1 MRKINAAIVLAV
13 SAFVLVGCGD
23 TVNVGDNGVSQGITV
38 QATGVADVVP
48 DAVQVS
54 LSVSVVAEANG
65 IALSQV
71 AATAEVV
78 RTTLEQSG
86 VDASDIATQTVSVNP
101 EYSYTEAE
109 GQKIVGYRASQ
120 TFDVLVR
127 DASAAGAVVDALVAA
142 GGANLSINA
151 TYPVVN
157 DSTVA
162 AQAARDDAVAK
173 ARAKAEEYARLL
185 GVELGDLV
193 FLTEISAPTNIT
205 VGAKADVMAESSA
218 TVIDLGTQE
227 VTVTVEVRWQID

>member
-1 MRKINAAIVLAV
+1 MRKINVAIVLAV

-54 LSVSVVAEANG
+54 LSVSVVAEANDV
-65 IALSQV
+65 ALSQV

-78 RTTLEQSG
+78 RTTLEQLG
-86 VDASDIATQTVSVNP
+86 IDAADIATQSVSVNP

-157 DSTVA
+157 DSTAA
-162 AQAARDDAVAK
+162 AQAARDDAVAN
-173 ARAKAEEYARLL
+173 ARAKAEEYAKLL
-185 GVELGDLV
+185 DVELGDLV

-205 VGAKADVMAESSA
+205 IGAKADVMAESAS

>member
-1 MRKINAAIVLAV
+1 MRKINAAIVFAV
-13 SAFVLVGCGD
+13 SALVLVGCGD

-38 QATGVADVVP
+38 QATGVADVLP

-54 LSVSVVAEANG
+54 LSVSVVAEANDV
-65 IALSQV
+65 ALSQV

-78 RTTLEQSG
+78 RATLEQLG
-86 VDASDIATQTVSVNP
+86 IDAADIATQSVSVNP

-127 DASAAGAVVDALVAA
+127 DASAAGAVVDSLVAA

-157 DSTVA
+157 DSTAA

-173 ARAKAEEYARLL
+173 ARAKAEEYAELL
-185 GVELGDLV
+185 DVELGDLV

-205 VGAKADVMAESSA
+205 IGAKADVMAESA
-218 TVIDLGTQE
+218 LTVIDLGTQE

>member
-1 MRKINAAIVLAV
+1 MRKINAAIVFAV
-13 SAFVLVGCGD
+13 SALVLVGCGD

-54 LSVSVVAEANG
+54 LSVTVVAEANDV
-65 IALSQV
+65 ALSQV

-78 RTTLEQSG
+78 RSTLEQLG
-86 VDASDIATQTVSVNP
+86 IDAADIATQSVSVNP

-127 DASAAGAVVDALVAA
+127 DASAAGAVVDSLVAA

-157 DSTVA
+157 DSTAA
-162 AQAARDDAVAK
+162 AQAARNDAVAK
-173 ARAKAEEYARLL
+173 ARAKAEEYAELL
-185 GVELGDLV
+185 EVELSDLV

-205 VGAKADVMAESSA
+205 IGAKADVMAESAS

>member
-1 MRKINAAIVLAV
+1 MRKINAAIVLVV
-13 SAFVLVGCGD
+13 SAFVLVGCGE

-54 LSVSVVAEANG
+54 LSVSVVAEANDV
-65 IALSQV
+65 ALSQV
-71 AATAEVV
+71 ATTAEVV
-78 RTTLEQSG
+78 RTTLEQLG
-86 VDASDIATQTVSVNP
+86 IDAADIATQSVSVNP

-157 DSTVA
+157 DSTAA

-173 ARAKAEEYARLL
+173 ARAKAEEYAKLL
-185 GVELGDLV
+185 DVELGDLV

-205 VGAKADVMAESSA
+205 VGAKADMMEESSA

>member
-1 MRKINAAIVLAV
+1 MRKINAAIVFAV
-13 SAFVLVGCGD
+13 SALVLVGCGD

-38 QATGVADVVP
+38 QATGVADVLP

-54 LSVSVVAEANG
+54 LSVSVVAEANDV
-65 IALSQV
+65 ALSQV

-78 RTTLEQSG
+78 RSTLEQLG
-86 VDASDIATQTVSVNP
+86 IDAADIATQSVSVNP

-127 DASAAGAVVDALVAA
+127 DASAAGAVVDSLVAA

-157 DSTVA
+157 DSTAA

-173 ARAKAEEYARLL
+173 ARAKAEEYAELL
-185 GVELGDLV
+185 GVDLGDLV

-205 VGAKADVMAESSA
+205 IGAKADVMAESA
-218 TVIDLGTQE
+218 LTVIDLGTQE

>member
-54 LSVSVVAEANG
+54 LSVSVVAEANDV
-65 IALSQV
+65 ALSQV

-78 RTTLEQSG
+78 RTTLEQLG
-86 VDASDIATQTVSVNP
+86 IDAADIATQSVSVNP

-157 DSTVA
+157 DSTAA

-173 ARAKAEEYARLL
+173 ARAKAEEYAKLL
-185 GVELGDLV
+185 GVDLGDLV

-205 VGAKADVMAESSA
+205 IGAKADVMAESAS

>member
-1 MRKINAAIVLAV
+1 MRKINAAIVLVV
-13 SAFVLVGCGD
+13 SALVLVGCGD
-23 TVNVGDNGVSQGITV
+23 TVNVGENGLSQGITV

-54 LSVSVVAEANG
+54 LSVSVVAEANDV
-65 IALSQV
+65 ALSEV

-86 VDASDIATQTVSVNP
+86 IDAADIATQTLSVNP

-109 GQKIVGYRASQ
+109 GQKIIGYRASQ
-120 TFDVLVR
+120 SFDVLVR

-157 DSTVA
+157 DATAA

-173 ARAKAEEYARLL
+173 ARAKAEEYAKLL

-193 FLTEISAPTNIT
+193 FLTEISAPTNIMA
-205 VGAKADVMAESSA
+205 GATADAMVERAA

-227 VTVTVEVRWQID
+227 VSVTVEVRWQID

>member
-1 MRKINAAIVLAV
+1 MRKINAAIVFAV
-13 SAFVLVGCGD
+13 SALVLVGCGD

-54 LSVSVVAEANG
+54 LSVSVVAEANDV
-65 IALSQV
+65 ALSQV

-78 RTTLEQSG
+78 RATLEQLG
-86 VDASDIATQTVSVNP
+86 IDAADIATQSVSVNP

-127 DASAAGAVVDALVAA
+127 DASAAGAVVDSLVAA

-157 DSTVA
+157 DSTAA

-173 ARAKAEEYARLL
+173 ARAKAEEYAELL
-185 GVELGDLV
+185 DVDLGDLV

-205 VGAKADVMAESSA
+205 IGAKADVMAESA
-218 TVIDLGTQE
+218 LTVIDLGTQE

>member
-1 MRKINAAIVLAV
+1 MRKINAAVVLMV
-13 SAFVLVGCGD
+13 SAFVLAGCGD
-23 TVNVGDNGVSQGITV
+23 TVNVGDNGMSQGITV

-54 LSVSVVAEANG
+54 LSVSVVAEANDV
-65 IALSQV
+65 ALSQV

-127 DASAAGAVVDALVAA
+127 DANAAGAVVDALVAA

-157 DSTVA
+157 DATAA
-162 AQAARDDAVAK
+162 AQDARDDAVAK
-173 ARAKAEEYARLL
+173 ARAKAEEYAKLL

-193 FLTEISAPTNIT
+193 FLTEISAPTNIM
-205 VGAKADVMAESSA
+205 AKATADAMVERAA

-227 VTVTVEVRWQID
+227 VSVTVEVRWQID

>member
-1 MRKINAAIVLAV
+1 MRKINAAIVLVV

-54 LSVSVVAEANG
+54 LSVSVVAEANDV
-65 IALSQV
+65 ALSQV

-78 RTTLEQSG
+78 RTTLEQLG
-86 VDASDIATQTVSVNP
+86 IDAADIATQSVSVNP

-151 TYPVVN
+151 TIPVVN
-157 DSTVA
+157 DSTAA

-173 ARAKAEEYARLL
+173 ARAKAEEYAKLL
-185 GVELGDLV
+185 DVELGDLV

-205 VGAKADVMAESSA
+205 IGAKADVMAESAS

>member
-38 QATGVADVVP
+38 QATGAADVVP

-54 LSVSVVAEANG
+54 LSVSVVAEANDV
-65 IALSQV
+65 ALSQV

-78 RTTLEQSG
+78 RTTLEQLG
-86 VDASDIATQTVSVNP
+86 IDAADIATQSVSVNP

-120 TFDVLVR
+120 SFDVLVR
-127 DASAAGAVVDALVAA
+127 DASAVGAVVDALVAA

-157 DSTVA
+157 DSTAA
-162 AQAARDDAVAK
+162 AQAARNDAVAK
-173 ARAKAEEYARLL
+173 ARAKAEEYAELL
-185 GVELGDLV
+185 DVELGDLV

-205 VGAKADVMAESSA
+205 IGAKADVMAESAS

>member
-1 MRKINAAIVLAV
+1 MRKINAAIVFAV
-13 SAFVLVGCGD
+13 SALVLVGCGD

-54 LSVSVVAEANG
+54 LSVSVVAEANDV
-65 IALSQV
+65 ALSQV
-71 AATAEVV
+71 AATAEGV
-78 RTTLEQSG
+78 RSTLEQLG
-86 VDASDIATQTVSVNP
+86 IDAADIATQSVSVNP

-127 DASAAGAVVDALVAA
+127 DASAAGAVVDSLVAA

-157 DSTVA
+157 DSTAA

-173 ARAKAEEYARLL
+173 ARAKAEEYAELL
-185 GVELGDLV
+185 DVELGDLV

-205 VGAKADVMAESSA
+205 IGAKADVMAESA
-218 TVIDLGTQE
+218 LTVIDLGTQE

>member
-1 MRKINAAIVLAV
+1 MRKINVAIVLAV
-13 SAFVLVGCGD
+13 SAFVLVGCGE

-54 LSVSVVAEANG
+54 LSVSVVAEANDV
-65 IALSQV
+65 ALSQV

-78 RTTLEQSG
+78 RTTLEQLG
-86 VDASDIATQTVSVNP
+86 IDAADIATQSVSVNP

-120 TFDVLVR
+120 SFDVLVR

-157 DSTVA
+157 DSTAA

-173 ARAKAEEYARLL
+173 ARAKAEEYAELL
-185 GVELGDLV
+185 DVELGDLV
-193 FLTEISAPTNIT
+193 FLTEVSAPTNIT
-205 VGAKADVMAESSA
+205 IGAKADVMAESAS

>member
-54 LSVSVVAEANG
+54 LSVSVVAEANDV
-65 IALSQV
+65 ALSQV

-78 RTTLEQSG
+78 RSTLEQLG
-86 VDASDIATQTVSVNP
+86 IDAVDIATQSVSVNP

-157 DSTVA
+157 DSTAA

-173 ARAKAEEYARLL
+173 ARAKAEEYAELL
-185 GVELGDLV
+185 GVDLGDLV

-205 VGAKADVMAESSA
+205 IGAKADVMAESA
-218 TVIDLGTQE
+218 LTVIDLGTQE

>member
-1 MRKINAAIVLAV
+1 MRKINVAIVLAV

-54 LSVSVVAEANG
+54 LSVSVVAEANDV
-65 IALSQV
+65 ALSQV

-78 RTTLEQSG
+78 RTTLEQLG
-86 VDASDIATQTVSVNP
+86 IDAADIATQSVSVNP

-120 TFDVLVR
+120 SFDVLVR

-157 DSTVA
+157 DSTAA
-162 AQAARDDAVAK
+162 AQAARNDAVAK
-173 ARAKAEEYARLL
+173 AQAKAEEYAELL
-185 GVELGDLV
+185 DVELGDLV

-205 VGAKADVMAESSA
+205 IGAKADVMAESAS

>member
-13 SAFVLVGCGD
+13 SALVLVGCGD

-54 LSVSVVAEANG
+54 LSVSVVAEANDV
-65 IALSQV
+65 ALSQV

-78 RTTLEQSG
+78 RSTLEQLG
-86 VDASDIATQTVSVNP
+86 IDAADIATQSVSVNP

-127 DASAAGAVVDALVAA
+127 DASAAGAVVDSLVAA

-157 DSTVA
+157 DSTAA

-173 ARAKAEEYARLL
+173 ARAKAEEYAELL
-185 GVELGDLV
+185 DVELGDLV

-205 VGAKADVMAESSA
+205 IGAKADVMAESA
-218 TVIDLGTQE
+218 LTVIDLGTQE

>member
-1 MRKINAAIVLAV
+1 MRKINAAIVFAV
-13 SAFVLVGCGD
+13 SALVLVGCGD

-54 LSVSVVAEANG
+54 LSVSVVAEANDV
-65 IALSQV
+65 ALSQV

-78 RTTLEQSG
+78 RATLEQLG
-86 VDASDIATQTVSVNP
+86 IDAADIATQSVSVNP

-127 DASAAGAVVDALVAA
+127 DASAAGAVVDSLVAA

-157 DSTVA
+157 DSTA
-162 AQAARDDAVAK
+162 AALAARDDAVAK
-173 ARAKAEEYARLL
+173 ARAKAEEYAELL
-185 GVELGDLV
+185 DVELGDLV

-205 VGAKADVMAESSA
+205 IGAKADVMAESVS

>member
-1 MRKINAAIVLAV
+1 MRKINAAIVFAV
-13 SAFVLVGCGD
+13 SALVLVGCGD

-54 LSVSVVAEANG
+54 LSVSVVAEANDV
-65 IALSQV
+65 ALSQV

-78 RTTLEQSG
+78 RATLEQLG
-86 VDASDIATQTVSVNP
+86 IGAADIATQSVSVNP

-127 DASAAGAVVDALVAA
+127 DASAAGAVVDSLVAA

-157 DSTVA
+157 DSTAA

-173 ARAKAEEYARLL
+173 ARAKAEEYAELL
-185 GVELGDLV
+185 DVELGDLV

-205 VGAKADVMAESSA
+205 IGAKADVMAESA
-218 TVIDLGTQE
+218 LTVIDLGTQE

>member
-1 MRKINAAIVLAV
+1 MRKINAAIVFAV
-13 SAFVLVGCGD
+13 SALVLVGCGD

-54 LSVSVVAEANG
+54 LSVSVVAEANDV
-65 IALSQV
+65 ALSQV

-78 RTTLEQSG
+78 RSTLEQLG
-86 VDASDIATQTVSVNP
+86 IDAADIATQSVSVNH

-127 DASAAGAVVDALVAA
+127 DASAAGAVVDSLVAA

-157 DSTVA
+157 DSTAA

-173 ARAKAEEYARLL
+173 ARAKAEEYAELL
-185 GVELGDLV
+185 DVELGDLV

-205 VGAKADVMAESSA
+205 IGAKADVMAESA
-218 TVIDLGTQE
+218 LTVIDLGTQE

>member
-54 LSVSVVAEANG
+54 LSVSVVAEANDV
-65 IALSQV
+65 ALSQV

-78 RTTLEQSG
+78 RTTLEQLG
-86 VDASDIATQTVSVNP
+86 IDAADIATQSVSVNP

-127 DASAAGAVVDALVAA
+127 DASVAGAVVDALVAA

-151 TYPVVN
+151 TIPVVN
-157 DSTVA
+157 DSTAA
-162 AQAARDDAVAK
+162 AQAARNDAVAK
-173 ARAKAEEYARLL
+173 AQAKAEEYADLL
-185 GVELGDLV
+185 DVELGDLV

-205 VGAKADVMAESSA
+205 IGAKADVMAESAS

>member
-1 MRKINAAIVLAV
+1 MRKINAAIVFAV
-13 SAFVLVGCGD
+13 SALVLVGCGD

-38 QATGVADVVP
+38 QATGVADVLP

-54 LSVSVVAEANG
+54 LSVSVVAEANDV
-65 IALSQV
+65 ALSQV

-78 RTTLEQSG
+78 RSTLEQLG
-86 VDASDIATQTVSVNP
+86 IDAADIATQSVSVNP

-109 GQKIVGYRASQ
+109 GQRIVGYRASQ

-127 DASAAGAVVDALVAA
+127 DASAAGAVVDSLVAA

-157 DSTVA
+157 DSTA
-162 AQAARDDAVAK
+162 TAQAARDDAVAK
-173 ARAKAEEYARLL
+173 ARAKAEEYAELL
-185 GVELGDLV
+185 DVELGDLV

-205 VGAKADVMAESSA
+205 IGAKADVMAESA
-218 TVIDLGTQE
+218 LTVIDLGTQE

>member
-1 MRKINAAIVLAV
+1 MRKINAAIVFAV
-13 SAFVLVGCGD
+13 SALVLVGCGD

-54 LSVSVVAEANG
+54 LSVSVVAEANDV
-65 IALSQV
+65 ALSQV

-78 RTTLEQSG
+78 RATLEQLG
-86 VDASDIATQTVSVNP
+86 IGAADIATQSVSVNP

-157 DSTVA
+157 DSTAA

-173 ARAKAEEYARLL
+173 ARAKAEEYAELL
-185 GVELGDLV
+185 GVDLGDLV

-205 VGAKADVMAESSA
+205 IGAKADVMAESA
-218 TVIDLGTQE
+218 LTVIDLGTQE

>member
-1 MRKINAAIVLAV
+1 MRKINAAIVFAV
-13 SAFVLVGCGD
+13 SALVLVGCGD

-54 LSVSVVAEANG
+54 LSVSVVAEANDV
-65 IALSQV
+65 ALSQV

-78 RTTLEQSG
+78 RSTLEQLG
-86 VDASDIATQTVSVNP
+86 IDAADIATQSVSVNP

-157 DSTVA
+157 DSTAA

-173 ARAKAEEYARLL
+173 ARAKAEEYAELL
-185 GVELGDLV
+185 EVELGDLV

-205 VGAKADVMAESSA
+205 IGAKADVMAESA
-218 TVIDLGTQE
+218 LTVIDLGTQE

>member
-1 MRKINAAIVLAV
+1 MRKINTAIVLAV

-54 LSVSVVAEANG
+54 LSVSVVAEANDV
-65 IALSQV
+65 ALSQV

-78 RTTLEQSG
+78 RTTLEQLG
-86 VDASDIATQTVSVNP
+86 IDAADIATQSVSVNP

-120 TFDVLVR
+120 SFDVLLR

-157 DSTVA
+157 DSTAA
-162 AQAARDDAVAK
+162 AQAARNDAVAK
-173 ARAKAEEYARLL
+173 AQAKAEEYAELL
-185 GVELGDLV
+185 DVELGDLV
-193 FLTEISAPTNIT
+193 FLTEISAPTNFTI
-205 VGAKADVMAESSA
+205 GAKADVMAESAS